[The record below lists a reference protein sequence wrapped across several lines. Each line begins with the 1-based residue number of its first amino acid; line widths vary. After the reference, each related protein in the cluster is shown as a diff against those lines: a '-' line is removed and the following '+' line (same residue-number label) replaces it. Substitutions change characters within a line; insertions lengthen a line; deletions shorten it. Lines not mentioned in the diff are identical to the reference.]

1 METEADAVLRLVGGK
16 SSVRLIPGS
25 YRGLDSTFRAIVDF
39 DGGRV
44 PAYLLGVRPE
54 VNEAVWVM
62 VVDGVAF
69 VAGPSVPKP
78 SEGVVVSF
86 TSDPYTAVVSS
97 DVGDFSVLYPPSLL
111 IGVGDK
117 VRLIW
122 HGGGWILDVSEPAEQ
137 GPVPPGPGGGG
148 RRTVE
153 FTAIDS
159 GSYQAGYGWRT
170 NEVWSSASNR
180 GAWFYGSSIRD
191 TIPDAASI
199 VSAEIFLPNPSNQIG
214 ARPFGRHTYDSKPGG
229 APTITDTS
237 TLPGTSGW
245 VPIPTAH
252 IDYLKANP
260 GGLGF
265 DLGGW
270 WIWAGTQGNGSSGR
284 LRVTF
289 DV

>member
-16 SSVRLIPGS
+16 STVRMIPGS
-25 YRGLDSTFRAIVDF
+25 YRGLDSTYRAVVDF

-44 PAYLLGVRPE
+44 PAYLLGFRPE
-54 VNEAVWVM
+54 VNEPVWVM

-69 VAGPSVPKP
+69 VAGPGVPKP
-78 SEGVVVSF
+78 ATGTVVSADAG
-86 TSDPYTAVVSS
+86 THTAVLST
-97 DVGDFSVLYPPSLL
+97 DVGEVTVSYPAALL
-111 IGVGDK
+111 LTVGDL
-117 VRLIW
+117 VRVLW
-122 HGGGWILDVSEPAEQ
+122 HGGGWIVDIVASAVAPD
-137 GPVPPGPGGGG
+137 VPPPPSTSG
-148 RRTVE
+148 RKTVE
-153 FTAIDS
+153 ITAIDS

-180 GAWFYGSSIRD
+180 GAWFYGSQIRD
-191 TIPDAASI
+191 TIPDSASI

-237 TLPGTSGW
+237 TLGGTSGW
-245 VPIPTAH
+245 VGIPTSH

-260 GGLGF
+260 GGFGF

-284 LRVTF
+284 LRVTY

>member
-44 PAYLLGVRPE
+44 PAYLLGARPE
-54 VNEAVWVM
+54 VNDAVWVM
-62 VVDGVAF
+62 VVDGVAY
-69 VAGPSVPKP
+69 VVGSSVPKP
-78 SEGVVVSF
+78 SEGVVESF
-86 TSDPYTAVVSS
+86 TTDPYTAVVSS
-97 DVGDFSVLYPPSLL
+97 DVGEFTVLYPPSLL
-111 IGVGDK
+111 LDVGDK
-117 VRLIW
+117 VRLLW
-122 HGGGWILDVSEPAEQ
+122 HGGGWVLDISEPATQ
-137 GPVPPGPGGGG
+137 GAPPPGPGGGG
-148 RRTVE
+148 RSTVE

-159 GSYQAGYGWRT
+159 GSYQAGFGWRT
-170 NEVWSSASNR
+170 NEVWSSASNK

-191 TIPDAASI
+191 TIPDSASI
-199 VSAEIFLPNPSNQIG
+199 VSAEIFLPSPSNQIG
-214 ARPFGRHTYDSKPGG
+214 ARPFGRHTYDAKPGG

-237 TLPGTSGW
+237 TLPGVSGW
-245 VPIPTAH
+245 VPIPTTH
-252 IDYLKANP
+252 IDYLKVNP

-284 LRVTF
+284 LRVTY
-289 DV
+289 DI